1 MPPVNQADEKKA
13 RIAAAVAKA
22 KAKKAAQNTE
32 VEPEDA
38 SLKGASTHVVSSD
51 SQAPDTSR
59 AEPAQEQQRDEKD
72 EKKARIA
79 AAIAKAKVK
88 KAAAD
93 KEKESQ

>member
-38 SLKGASTHVVSSD
+38 SLKGASPHVGSSD

-59 AEPAQEQQRDEKD
+59 AEPAQEQQHDEKD

-79 AAIAKAKVK
+79 AAIAKAKAK